1 MPTCAGLSLDQPFD
15 PEAYKC
21 IPGADFLT
29 DIDLAYM
36 KKCLNDVFGI
46 CGLGWGYAYNPGDML
61 IEAGSR
67 TDGTGAFLKAGT
79 VWFKL
84 VADDDQEHTITIQAS
99 GGSENNRVEFA
110 LKGALTNMISNAVSQ
125 IGFQESVY
133 MGKRSHFTENGSARK
148 PPEDAVAH
156 PASFLIPKGA
166 GIGQKHVGLA
176 LANLSDAALQYYA
189 SGGFTPS
196 DEAGRQF
203 QSKCREEVIVRTTTT

>member
-46 CGLGWGYAYNPGDML
+46 CGLSWGYAYNPGDML

-67 TDGTGAFLKAGT
+67 TDGTGAFLKAGI

-84 VADDDQEHTITIQAS
+84 VTNDDQEHTISIQAS
-99 GGSENNRVEFA
+99 GGGVNPGDSSGIDF
-110 LKGALTNMISNAVSQ
+110 SFSQ
-125 IGFQESVY
+125 
-133 MGKRSHFTENGSARK
+133 RSCDLSGARK
-148 PPEDAVAH
+148 PVLGLPCDLAGV
-156 PASFLIPKGA
+156 PTGFIP
-166 GIGQKHVGLA
+166 
-176 LANLSDAALQYYA
+176 
-189 SGGFTPS
+189 
-196 DEAGRQF
+196 
-203 QSKCREEVIVRTTTT
+203 